1 MDLLTKKIELASVSQ
16 VQKIFG
22 SPSIVLG
29 EFTIDMGFWL
39 GVEGCSRKESNFTM
53 ELLFYDFK
61 IPREFLGPSGHVF
74 HLGHV
79 GTQVSKYFFLV
90 IL

>member
-1 MDLLTKKIELASVSQ
+1 MSQ

-22 SPSIVLG
+22 SPSVVLG
-29 EFTIDMGFWL
+29 EFTIDVEFWL
-39 GVEGCSRKESNFTM
+39 GVEGCGRTESNFSI

-61 IPREFLGPSGHVF
+61 IPREFLGGSGCVF
-74 HLGHV
+74 HLGDV